1 MARVSKGSKRRAEK
15 KCEHE
20 RRTEI
25 EKGFQMDEVH
35 LHLTCHCS
43 VLPMM
48 TFNRETGIIQI
59 PVSSTCPVC
68 HIGTPIELI
77 VGGIACETDGKCKHP
92 DCTCQQVALQLP
104 YDQFLYFL
112 QKGREE

>member
-1 MARVSKGSKRRAEK
+1 MGLKNRTKRSKRQKQKETRSDLE
-15 KCEHE
+15 
-20 RRTEI
+20 T
-25 EKGFQMDEVH
+25 GFQMDEVH

-48 TFNRETGIIQI
+48 TFNKETGIIQI
-59 PVSSTCPVC
+59 PVSSTCPIC